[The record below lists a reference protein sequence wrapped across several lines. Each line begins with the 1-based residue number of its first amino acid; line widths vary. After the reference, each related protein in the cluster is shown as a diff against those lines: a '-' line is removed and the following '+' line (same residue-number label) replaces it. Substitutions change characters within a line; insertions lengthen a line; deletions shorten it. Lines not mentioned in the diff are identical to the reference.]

1 MGDANQLP
9 LKEQLRANDEAFAK
23 TGHLFGLETLHRK
36 EHRADPGLN
45 TLLAMGAVA
54 GGRPIPPF
62 RVPAA
67 VHPMVR
73 AAAKE

>member
-1 MGDANQLP
+1 MERRATQA
-9 LKEQLRANDEAFAK
+9 ECTSWLRARRLSDFSEC
-23 TGHLFGLETLHRK
+23 TSRLETLHRR

-67 VHPMVR
+67 VHPIVR